1 MWVLLLIAAVISPGF
16 SQVEEYKIDVDEC
29 KAAGFNPETLKC
41 GLCERLSD
49 YHLETLMSDCQQCCM
64 KEEEFK
70 HNKYPIAILEVC
82 ECNLARFPQVQAF
95 VHKDMARQFGG
106 KVRVKH
112 VRGVRPQVALKD
124 ADFKT
129 METLSVEKWDT
140 DTLIDFFNQWL
151 E

>member
-1 MWVLLLIAAVISPGF
+1 MWVLVLLVTLIPTSF
-16 SQVEEYKIDVDEC
+16 CQLEEYKIDVDEC

-41 GLCERLSD
+41 GLCDRLSD
-49 YHLETLMSDCQQCCM
+49 YHLETLISDCQQCCI

-70 HNKYPIAILEVC
+70 HEKYPIAILEVC

-95 VHKDMARQFGG
+95 VHKDMAQQFGG

-124 ADFKT
+124 AEFKT
-129 METLSVEKWDT
+129 KEVLSVEKWDT